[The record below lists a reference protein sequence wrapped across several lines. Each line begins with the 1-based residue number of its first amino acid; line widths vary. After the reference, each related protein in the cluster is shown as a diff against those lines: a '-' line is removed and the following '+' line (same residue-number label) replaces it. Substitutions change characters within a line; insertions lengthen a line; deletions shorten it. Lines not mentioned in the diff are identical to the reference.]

1 MEKLKVFIVDDH
13 SIFKKG
19 LTAQLKEFHFL
30 ELIGT
35 AENGQDFLE
44 KIELNMPEL
53 VFMDIK
59 MPIMNGIEATQIA
72 FKKHPELKIIALSMF
87 GEEEYLQQMLDAGAK
102 GFLLKNIEKDDL
114 EKAIKTVLEGNNY
127 FSQELLTIITSKFVT
142 KPNPEKF
149 ENKTLDISEREKEVL
164 QLICQGYTN
173 IEIGN
178 KLNISPRTVDGH
190 RANLL
195 DKVGAKNSIG
205 LVTYAIKNKLVC
217 I

>member
-1 MEKLKVFIVDDH
+1 MEKTKVFIVDDH

-19 LTAQLKEFHFL
+19 LTAQLKEFHFI

-44 KIELNMPEL
+44 KIETNMPEI

-59 MPIMNGIEATQIA
+59 MPIMTGIEATQIA
-72 FKKHPELKIIALSMF
+72 IKKYPKLKIVALSMF
-87 GEEEYLQQMLDAGAK
+87 GDEEYLQQMLDAGAK

-142 KPNPEKF
+142 KPNSEKL
-149 ENKTLDISEREKEVL
+149 ENKELDISEREKEVL

-178 KLNISPRTVDGH
+178 MLNISPRTVDGH

-205 LVTYAIKNKLVC
+205 LVTYAIKNKLVS